1 LKGNKMKITLRKA
14 NALQNSIND
23 ALKHIDVKTKVSLNE
38 FQDPEGVLAVSAA
51 DAKKNLDRRVSLTNA
66 LYDIRGGVG
75 YVNHTAGVDEKLT
88 EIARIEKQI
97 QLYTAYVGVEAREA
111 AAVIAGKLEK
121 LRNTEAKSRIYGY
134 GDTVDSGVFTA
145 EDIAGFK
152 AVVANLKKQKQV
164 LQDAVLEANVRNEV
178 VLKQTT
184 VETLTAENLL

>member
-1 LKGNKMKITLRKA
+1 MKITLRKA
-14 NALQNSIND
+14 NALQNSINE
-23 ALKHIDVKTKVSLNE
+23 ALRHIDVKTKVSLNE
-38 FQDPEGVLAVSAA
+38 FQDPEGLLAVSAA
-51 DAKKNLDRRVSLTNA
+51 DAKKNIDRRVSLTNA

-111 AAVIAGKLEK
+111 LSVIVGKLDK
-121 LRNTEAKSRIYGY
+121 IRNGKDERRSIYGY
-134 GDTVDSGVFTA
+134 GDTVDTGVFSA
-145 EDIAGFK
+145 DDIVGFK
-152 AVVANLKKQKQV
+152 GVVANLKKQKQA

>member
-1 LKGNKMKITLRKA
+1 MKITLRKA
-14 NALQNSIND
+14 NALQNSINE
-23 ALKHIDVKTKVSLNE
+23 ALRHIDVKTKVSLNE
-38 FQDPEGVLAVSAA
+38 FQDAEGVLAVSAA
-51 DAKKNLDRRVSLTNA
+51 EAKKNIDRRVSLTNA

-97 QLYTAYVGVEAREA
+97 QLYSAYVGIEAREA
-111 AAVIAGKLEK
+111 AAVIEGKIEK
-121 LRNTEAKSRIYGY
+121 LKARDANSRSSLYGY
-134 GDTVDSGVFTA
+134 GETVDTGVFTA
-145 EDIAGFK
+145 DDIVGFK
-152 AVVANLKKQKQV
+152 SVVANLKKQKQT

>member
-1 LKGNKMKITLRKA
+1 MKISLRKA
-14 NALQNSIND
+14 NALQNSINE
-23 ALKHIDVKTKVSLNE
+23 ALRHVDVKTKVSLNE
-38 FQDPEGVLAVSAA
+38 FQDAEGVLAVSAA
-51 DAKKNLDRRVSLTNA
+51 DAKKNIDRRVSLTNA

-88 EIARIEKQI
+88 EIARLEKQI
-97 QLYTAYVGVEAREA
+97 QLYSAYIGVEAREA
-111 AAVIAGKLEK
+111 AAVIAGKLDK
-121 LRNTEAKSRIYGY
+121 IRNDKSERRSLYGY
-134 GDTVDSGVFTA
+134 GDTVDSSVFTA

-152 AVVANLKKQKQV
+152 AVVANLKKQKQA